1 MAEVAVIDS
10 GGANIASLLY
20 ALQRLGARAE
30 LTRDADRIRAA
41 SHVLLPGVGAAHDT
55 MRRLDDSGLTALI
68 PTLTQPLLGICL
80 GMQLLYDA
88 SAEAAGGAAATRG
101 LGIVP
106 GRVERLRA
114 SPEQPVPHMGWNQA
128 ELLTDDP
135 LFAGMAS
142 GAYFYFVHSFAAP
155 LSADTIAACDYGGR
169 FTAAVRRGNFRGV
182 QFHPERSAA
191 AGARLLA
198 NFIALKE

>member
-1 MAEVAVIDS
+1 MAAVAVIDS

-30 LTRDADRIRAA
+30 LTVDPARIRAA
-41 SHVLLPGVGAAHDT
+41 THVLLPGVGAAHDT
-55 MRRLDDSGLTALI
+55 MQRLNGNGLADLI

-80 GMQLLYDA
+80 GMQLLYTA
-88 SAEAAGGAAATRG
+88 SAEAAAGEDVTRG

-106 GRVERLRA
+106 HEVARLIAR
-114 SPEQPVPHMGWNQA
+114 PEMPVPHMGWNQVEMLRA
-128 ELLTDDP
+128 DP
-135 LFAGMAS
+135 LFDGITD
-142 GAYFYFVHSFAAP
+142 GAYFYFVHSYAAP
-155 LSADTIAACDYGGR
+155 VTGETLASCDYGGR
-169 FTAAVRRGNFRGV
+169 FTAVVRQANFRGV

-198 NFIALKE
+198 NFMALTE

>member
-1 MAEVAVIDS
+1 MADVVVIDS

-30 LTRDADRIRAA
+30 LSVDPARIRAA

-55 MRRLDDSGLTALI
+55 MQRLNGNGLAALI

-80 GMQLLYDA
+80 GMQLLYAA
-88 SAEAAGGAAATRG
+88 SAEAASGCAATTG

-106 GRVERLRA
+106 GTVERLAA
-114 SPEQPVPHMGWNQA
+114 SPEQPVPHMGWNQL
-128 ELLTDDP
+128 EILNDDP
-135 LFAGMAS
+135 LFNGIPS
-142 GAYFYFVHSFAAP
+142 GTHFYFVHSYAAAVTGNT
-155 LSADTIAACDYGGR
+155 LAACDYGGK
-169 FTAAVRRGNFRGV
+169 FTAATRCGNFRGV

-198 NFIALKE
+198 NFIALE

>member
-1 MAEVAVIDS
+1 MADVAVIDS

-30 LTRDADRIRAA
+30 LTTDATRIRAA
-41 SHVLLPGVGAAHDT
+41 SHVLLPGVGAAHHT
-55 MRRLDDSGLTALI
+55 MQRLNSNGLASLI

-88 SAEAAGGAAATRG
+88 SAEAAAGFTETPG

-106 GRVERLRA
+106 GKVARLAA
-114 SPEQPVPHMGWNQA
+114 SPQQPVSHMGWNQA
-128 ELLTDDP
+128 ELRSDDP
-135 LFAGMAS
+135 LFDGIAS
-142 GAYFYFVHSFAAP
+142 GTYFYFVHSYAAP
-155 LSADTIAACDYGGR
+155 VSGDTLASCDYGGS
-169 FTAAVRRGNFRGV
+169 FTSAVRRGNFRGV

-198 NFIALKE
+198 NFIAL